1 MKLKRLR
8 LSLLFYIK
16 FILLKG
22 VLGDQKKDA
31 YFIQCIKLDISKSNE
46 MNQNQLKNIKLSKY
60 QV

>member
-1 MKLKRLR
+1 M
-8 LSLLFYIK
+8 
-16 FILLKG
+16 LKG